1 MRLAIVGT
9 VFAAALAVTA
19 ASAQSTPPVSGTKA
33 FCLKGTDKIDC
44 SFDTMAA
51 CQKGMKD
58 MSKDS
63 TSPGSC
69 VSRSEAR

>member
-1 MRLAIVGT
+1 MRLAITGT
-9 VFAAALAVTA
+9 ILALAMTA
-19 ASAQSTPPVSGTKA
+19 ASAQSPQITGTKG
-33 FCLKGTDKIDC
+33 FCLKGTEKIDC

-58 MSKDS
+58 KAKDS
-63 TSPGSC
+63 TSGGSC

>member
-1 MRLAIVGT
+1 MRLAIAGT
-9 VFAAALAVTA
+9 ILAFAMTA
-19 ASAQSTPPVSGTKA
+19 ASAQAPQIVGSKN

-58 MSKDS
+58 KSKDL
-63 TSPGSC
+63 TSAGSC
-69 VSRSEAR
+69 VSRADAR